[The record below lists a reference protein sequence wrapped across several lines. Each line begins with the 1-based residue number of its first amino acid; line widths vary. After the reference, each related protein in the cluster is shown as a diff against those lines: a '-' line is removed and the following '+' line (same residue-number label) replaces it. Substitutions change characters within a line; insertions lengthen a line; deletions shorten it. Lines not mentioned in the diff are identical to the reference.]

1 MSSLT
6 RSGTAGVHTRA
17 LDFLLAGVGGQGTL
31 LAADILALLGMQIG
45 CDVKK
50 SELHGMSQRGGS
62 VVSHVRWAAHV
73 YSPLIAPGAADFVVA
88 FERLEALR
96 YLGMIK
102 EGGTLLVNDHRIVP
116 LSVTCGGAI
125 YPDESAE
132 RVAYD
137 VAGVSPLYF
146 PAMALARDLGNVRVN
161 NTVLLGA
168 LSAFVPVDEEA
179 WLAVIRRRVP
189 QHCAALNEAAFCSGR
204 RVAEKQREE
213 KT

>member
-1 MSSLT
+1 MSALV
-6 RSGTAGVHTRA
+6 RSEAAGGHTSV

-62 VVSHVRWAAHV
+62 VVSHVRWAEHV

-116 LSVTCGGAI
+116 LSVT
-125 YPDESAE
+125 
-132 RVAYD
+132 
-137 VAGVSPLYF
+137 
-146 PAMALARDLGNVRVN
+146 
-161 NTVLLGA
+161 
-168 LSAFVPVDEEA
+168 
-179 WLAVIRRRVP
+179 
-189 QHCAALNEAAFCSGR
+189 
-204 RVAEKQREE
+204 
-213 KT
+213 